1 MCLHDHTPAALPS
14 PAVPRR
20 GILAGAAALAGISVA
35 SLAAQLGNAP
45 AARAEGNTA
54 GLGRRGR
61 PASPP
66 PMIIEGGTIVDPQT
80 GDAVYDGVL
89 VLEGGKVSAVGTREE
104 TRRAVAALAGRAH
117 VVDASGR
124 WVIPGLIDVHVHAN
138 ALSDARAI
146 LQGGATSV
154 RSGSSSF
161 YQDVALA
168 ALPAWAA
175 GASPRMSP
183 AGLFVSPELGDSLL
197 ADPDLAPLASLAG
210 GVRETGD
217 LAYLTR
223 VNLNRGAQVIKTRA
237 NPRAGLPEQDPRELV
252 YNYDQL
258 SAVVKAA
265 GKAGVLCHAY
275 SAEGIDGAVRAG
287 VRSIE
292 HGVFVTEETIS
303 RMSRQGTYFTPTM
316 DAITSMAGSSNPI
329 LAARGKE
336 YTPIIK
342 AAVKAAHD
350 AGVTVVAGTDSFGS
364 DVTPIG
370 TEVRLL
376 SEAGLSPLEALRAAT
391 VNAAALLGWSENAGR
406 LVPGSF
412 ADAVIVDSDPLSS
425 GSALEGIRAV
435 VAQGVLV
442 RNSL

>member
-1 MCLHDHTPAALPS
+1 MCLHDHTPAAPPAS
-14 PAVPRR
+14 AVPRR

-35 SLAAQLGNAP
+35 SLASQLGSAP
-45 AARAEGNTA
+45 SAWA
-54 GLGRRGR
+54 GSSSANPGYHGRR
-61 PASPP
+61 ASPS
-66 PMIIEGGTIVDPQT
+66 PMIIEGGTIVDPKT
-80 GDAVYDGVL
+80 GNAVEDGVL
-89 VLEGGKVSAVGTREE
+89 VLEGGKVTAVGSREE
-104 TRRAVAALAGRAH
+104 TRHTVAALAGRART
-117 VVDASGR
+117 VDASGR
-124 WVIPGLIDVHVHAN
+124 WVLPGLIDVHVHAN

-175 GASPRMSP
+175 GVAPRMSP
-183 AGLFVSPELGDSLL
+183 AGLFISPQLGDSLL
-197 ADPDLAPLASLAG
+197 ADPELAPLAALTG
-210 GVRETGD
+210 GVTEPAD

-223 VNLNRGAQVIKTRA
+223 VNLKRGAQVIKTRA
-237 NPRAGLPEQDPRELV
+237 NPRAGLAEQDPRELV
-252 YNYDQL
+252 YNYEQL
-258 SAVVKAA
+258 AAVVKAS
-265 GKAGVLCHAY
+265 GNAGVLCHAY

-292 HGVFVTEETIS
+292 HGVFVSEETIS
-303 RMSRQGTYFTPTM
+303 RMASRGTYFTPTM
-316 DAITSMAGSSNPI
+316 DAITSMAGSSNPV

-342 AAVKAAHD
+342 AAVRAAHE

-370 TEVRLL
+370 TEARLL
-376 SEAGLSPLEALRAAT
+376 EEAGLSPLDALRAAT
-391 VNAAALLGWSENAGR
+391 VNAAALLGWAENAGR
-406 LVPGSF
+406 LVRGSF

-425 GSALEGIRAV
+425 ASALEQVSAV

-442 RNSL
+442 RNDL

>member
-14 PAVPRR
+14 AAVPRR

-45 AARAEGNTA
+45 AAKAEGNTA
-54 GLGRRGR
+54 SPGYPGR
-61 PASPP
+61 PASSAPI
-66 PMIIEGGTIVDPQT
+66 IIEGGTIVDPKT
-80 GDAVYDGVL
+80 GDAVAEGVL
-89 VLEGGKVSAVGTREE
+89 VLEGGKVTAVGSRDE
-104 TRRAVAALAGRAH
+104 TRRAVAALAGQARI
-117 VVDASGR
+117 VNASGR
-124 WVIPGLIDVHVHAN
+124 WVLPGLIDVHVHAN

-183 AGLFVSPELGDSLL
+183 AGLFISPELGDSLL
-197 ADPDLAPLASLAG
+197 ADPDLAPLAALSG
-210 GVRETGD
+210 GVTEPTD
-217 LAYLTR
+217 LAYLTK
-223 VNLNRGAQVIKTRA
+223 VNLKRGAQVIKTRA

-252 YNYDQL
+252 YNYEQL

-292 HGVFVTEETIS
+292 HGVFVSEETIYRMAS
-303 RMSRQGTYFTPTM
+303 RGTFFTPTM

-342 AAVKAAHD
+342 AAVKAAHE

-376 SEAGLSPLEALRAAT
+376 AEAGLSPLDALRAAT

-406 LVPGSF
+406 LVRGSF
-412 ADAVIVDSDPLSS
+412 ADAVIVDSDPLTS

-442 RNSL
+442 RNDL

>member
-1 MCLHDHTPAALPS
+1 MCLHDHTPAAP
-14 PAVPRR
+14 PAAALPRR

-35 SLAAQLGNAP
+35 SLAAQLGTAP
-45 AARAEGNTA
+45 AARAEDNPSSPGYPD
-54 GLGRRGR
+54 R
-61 PASPP
+61 PASPQ
-66 PMIIEGGTIVDPQT
+66 PMIIEGGTIVDPKT
-80 GDAVYDGVL
+80 GNAVEDGVL
-89 VLEGGKVSAVGTREE
+89 VLEGGKVAAVGTRDE
-104 TRRAVAALAGRAH
+104 TRRAVAALAGGARI
-117 VVDASGR
+117 VNASGR
-124 WVIPGLIDVHVHAN
+124 WVLPGLIDVHVHAN

-168 ALPAWAA
+168 ALPDWAA

-183 AGLFVSPELGDSLL
+183 AGLFISPELGDSLL
-197 ADPDLAPLASLAG
+197 ADPDLAPLASLSG
-210 GVRETGD
+210 GVTEPAD

-223 VNLNRGAQVIKTRA
+223 VNLKRGAKVIKTRA

-252 YNYDQL
+252 YGYEQL
-258 SAVVKAA
+258 SAVVKAS

-303 RMSRQGTYFTPTM
+303 RMASRGTYFTPTL
-316 DAITSMAGSSNPI
+316 DAITSMARSANPV

-342 AAVKAAHD
+342 AAVKAAHE

-376 SEAGLSPLEALRAAT
+376 GEAGLSPLDALRAAT
-391 VNAAALLGWSENAGR
+391 VNAAALLGWGERAGR
-406 LVPGSF
+406 LVRGSF
-412 ADAVIVDSDPLSS
+412 ADAVIVDSDPLNSA
-425 GSALEGIRAV
+425 SALEQVSAV
-435 VAQGVLV
+435 VAQGALV
-442 RNSL
+442 RNDL

>member
-45 AARAEGNTA
+45 AAKAEGNTA
-54 GLGRRGR
+54 GPGRRGR

-66 PMIIEGGTIVDPQT
+66 PVIIEGGTIVDPQT

>member
-45 AARAEGNTA
+45 AAKAEGNTA
-54 GLGRRGR
+54 GPGRRGR

>member
-1 MCLHDHTPAALPS
+1 MCLHDHTPAAVP
-14 PAVPRR
+14 PAAVPRR

-35 SLAAQLGNAP
+35 SLAAQLGGAP
-45 AARAEGNTA
+45 GAKAEGNA
-54 GLGRRGR
+54 SGPGYPGR
-61 PASPP
+61 PASPQ
-66 PMIIEGGTIVDPQT
+66 PMIIEGGTIVDPMT
-80 GDAVYDGVL
+80 GDAVPDGVL
-89 VLEGGKVSAVGTREE
+89 VLESGKVTAVGSREE
-104 TRRAVAALAGRAH
+104 TRRAVAALAGRARI
-117 VVDASGR
+117 VNAAGR
-124 WVIPGLIDVHVHAN
+124 FVLPGLIDVHVHAN
-138 ALSDARAI
+138 ALADARAI

-183 AGLFVSPELGDSLL
+183 AGLFISPELGDSLL
-197 ADPDLAPLASLAG
+197 ADPDLAPLASLSG
-210 GVRETGD
+210 GVTEPSD

-223 VNLNRGAQVIKTRA
+223 TNLKRGAQVIKTRA

-252 YNYDQL
+252 YAYDQL

-303 RMSRQGTYFTPTM
+303 RMARRGTYFTPTM
-316 DAITSMAGSSNPI
+316 DAITGMAGSPNPI

-342 AAVKAAHD
+342 AAVKAAHE
-350 AGVTVVAGTDSFGS
+350 AGVTIVAGTDSFGS

-376 SEAGLSPLEALRAAT
+376 AEAGLSPLEALRAAT
-391 VNAAALLGWSENAGR
+391 VNAAALLGWGESAGR
-406 LVPGSF
+406 LMRGSF

-425 GSALEGIRAV
+425 ASALEEIRAV

-442 RNSL
+442 RNDL

>member
-1 MCLHDHTPAALPS
+1 MCLHDHTPAALP
-14 PAVPRR
+14 PAAVPRR
-20 GILAGAAALAGISVA
+20 GILAGAAALAGISLA
-35 SLAAQLGNAP
+35 GLAAQLGTAP
-45 AARAEGNTA
+45 AAKAAGNA
-54 GLGRRGR
+54 ASFGYPGH
-61 PASPP
+61 PASPQP
-66 PMIIEGGTIVDPQT
+66 LIIEGGTIVDPKT
-80 GDAVYDGVL
+80 GDAVADGVL
-89 VLEGGKVSAVGTREE
+89 VLEGGKVTAVGTRDE
-104 TRRAVAALAGRAH
+104 TRRAVAALAGQARTFN
-117 VVDASGR
+117 ASGR
-124 WVIPGLIDVHVHAN
+124 WVLPGLIDVHVHAN

-183 AGLFVSPELGDSLL
+183 AGLFISPELGDSLL
-197 ADPDLAPLASLAG
+197 ADPDLAPLAALSG
-210 GVRETGD
+210 GVTEPTD

-223 VNLNRGAQVIKTRA
+223 VNLKRGAQVIKTRA

-252 YNYDQL
+252 YNFEQL

-292 HGVFVTEETIS
+292 HGVFVSEETIS
-303 RMSRQGTYFTPTM
+303 RMAGQGTYFTPTL
-316 DAITSMAGSSNPI
+316 DAITSMAGSANPI

-342 AAVKAAHD
+342 AAVKAAHE

-376 SEAGLSPLEALRAAT
+376 TEAGLSPLDALRAAT

-406 LVPGSF
+406 LVRGSF
-412 ADAVIVDSDPLSS
+412 ADAVIVDSDPLTS
-425 GSALEGIRAV
+425 GTALEEIRAV

-442 RNSL
+442 RNNL

>member
-45 AARAEGNTA
+45 AAKAEGNTA
-54 GLGRRGR
+54 GPGRRGR

-89 VLEGGKVSAVGTREE
+89 VLEAGKVSAVGTREE

>member
-45 AARAEGNTA
+45 AAKAEGNTA
-54 GLGRRGR
+54 GPGRRGR

-104 TRRAVAALAGRAH
+104 TRRAVAALARRAH

>member
-45 AARAEGNTA
+45 AAKAEGNTA
-54 GLGRRGR
+54 GPGRRGR

-342 AAVKAAHD
+342 AAVQAAHD

>member
-1 MCLHDHTPAALPS
+1 MCLHDHTPAAP
-14 PAVPRR
+14 PAAVPRR

-35 SLAAQLGNAP
+35 SLAAQLGSAP
-45 AARAEGNTA
+45 AAEAA
-54 GLGRRGR
+54 GVPAATGRPGR
-61 PASPP
+61 PASPQP
-66 PMIIEGGTIVDPQT
+66 IIIEGGTVVDPET
-80 GDAVYDGVL
+80 GHSVEDGVL
-89 VLEGGKVSAVGTREE
+89 VLEGGRVSAVGSRNE
-104 TRRAVAALAGRAH
+104 TRRAAAALSGRAR
-117 VVDASGR
+117 VLQASGR
-124 WVIPGLIDVHVHAN
+124 WVLPGLIDVHVHAN
-138 ALSDARAI
+138 ALTDAATI

-154 RSGSSSF
+154 RSGSTSF

-175 GASPRMSP
+175 GATPRMSP
-183 AGLFVSPELGDSLL
+183 AGLFISPELGESLL
-197 ADPDLAPLASLAG
+197 ADPDLGPLVSLHG
-210 GVRETGD
+210 GVTEPAD
-217 LAYLTR
+217 LAYLAQ
-223 VNLNRGAQVIKTRA
+223 VNLKRGATVIKTRA

-252 YNYDQL
+252 YNYEQL

-303 RMSRQGTYFTPTM
+303 RMASRGTYFTPTL
-316 DAITSMAGSSNPI
+316 DAITGMSRSSDPI
-329 LAARGKE
+329 LAARGRE

-342 AAVKAAHD
+342 EAVRAAHE

-364 DVTPIG
+364 EVTPIG

-376 SEAGLSPLEALRAAT
+376 TEAGLSPLEALRAAT
-391 VNAAALLGWSENAGR
+391 VNAASLLGWSRDAGR
-406 LVPGSF
+406 LVRGSY
-412 ADAVIVDSDPLSS
+412 ADAVIVNADPLSN
-425 GSALEGIRAV
+425 GSALEQICAV

-442 RNSL
+442 RNNL

>member
-1 MCLHDHTPAALPS
+1 MCLHDHTPGALP
-14 PAVPRR
+14 PAAVPRR

-35 SLAAQLGNAP
+35 SLAAQLGGAP
-45 AARAEGNTA
+45 AAQAVESPSGP
-54 GLGRRGR
+54 GRTGH
-61 PASPP
+61 PASPA
-66 PMIIEGGTIVDPQT
+66 PMIIAGGTIVDPKT
-80 GDAVYDGVL
+80 GDAVEDGVL
-89 VLEGGKVSAVGTREE
+89 VLEGGRVTAVGTRGE
-104 TRRAVAALAGRAH
+104 TRRAVAALAGRARM
-117 VVDASGR
+117 VDASGR
-124 WVIPGLIDVHVHAN
+124 WVLPGLIDVHVHAN

-161 YQDVALA
+161 YQDIALA

-183 AGLFVSPELGDSLL
+183 AGLFISPELGDSLL
-197 ADPDLAPLASLAG
+197 ADPDLAPLASLSG
-210 GVRETGD
+210 GVTEPAD

-223 VNLNRGAQVIKTRA
+223 VNLKRGAQVIKTRA

-252 YNYDQL
+252 YNHEQL
-258 SAVVKAA
+258 SSVVQAA

-287 VRSIE
+287 VRSVE
-292 HGVFVTEETIS
+292 HGVFVSEETIS
-303 RMSRQGTYFTPTM
+303 RMARRGTYFTPTL
-316 DAITSMAGSSNPI
+316 DAITSMAGSPNPI

-342 AAVKAAHD
+342 AAVKAAHE
-350 AGVTVVAGTDSFGS
+350 AGVTIVAGTDSFGA

-370 TEVRLL
+370 TEARLL
-376 SEAGLSPLEALRAAT
+376 GEAGLSPLDALRAAT
-391 VNAAALLGWSENAGR
+391 VNAAALLGWSGNAGR
-406 LVPGSF
+406 LVRGSY
-412 ADAVIVDSDPLSS
+412 ADAVIVDADPLASA
-425 GSALEGIRAV
+425 SALEKISAV

-442 RNSL
+442 RNDL

>member
-54 GLGRRGR
+54 GPGRRGR

>member
-1 MCLHDHTPAALPS
+1 MCLHDHTPAAP
-14 PAVPRR
+14 PPAAVPRR

-35 SLAAQLGNAP
+35 GLASQLGSAP
-45 AARAEGNTA
+45 SASADSSGANPSH
-54 GLGRRGR
+54 RGR
-61 PASPP
+61 PAPP
-66 PMIIEGGTIVDPQT
+66 QPIVIEGGTIVDPKT
-80 GDAVYDGVL
+80 GNAVEDGVL
-89 VLEGGKVSAVGTREE
+89 VLEGGKVTAAGSRKE
-104 TRRAVAALAGRAH
+104 TRRAVAALGGRARI
-117 VVDASGR
+117 VDASGR
-124 WVIPGLIDVHVHAN
+124 WVLPGLIDVHVHAN
-138 ALSDARAI
+138 TLSDARAI

-183 AGLFVSPELGDSLL
+183 AGLFISPDLGDSLL
-197 ADPDLAPLASLAG
+197 ADPDLGPLVSLTG
-210 GVRETGD
+210 GVTDPAD

-223 VNLNRGAQVIKTRA
+223 VNLKRGSQVIKTRA
-237 NPRAGLPEQDPRELV
+237 NPRAGLAEQDPRELV
-252 YNYDQL
+252 YNYEQL
-258 SAVVKAA
+258 AAVVKAS

-292 HGVFVTEETIS
+292 HGVFVSEETIS
-303 RMSRQGTYFTPTM
+303 RMASRGTYFTPTM

-329 LAARGKE
+329 LAARGTE

-342 AAVKAAHD
+342 AAVKAAHE

-370 TEVRLL
+370 TEAKLL
-376 SEAGLSPLEALRAAT
+376 QEAGLSPLDALRAAT

-406 LVPGSF
+406 LVRGSF
-412 ADAVIVDSDPLSS
+412 ADAVIVDSDPLNSA
-425 GSALEGIRAV
+425 SALEQIRAV

-442 RNSL
+442 RNDL

>member
-45 AARAEGNTA
+45 AAKAEGNTA
-54 GLGRRGR
+54 GPGRRGR

-89 VLEGGKVSAVGTREE
+89 VLEGGKVSAVGSREE

>member
-1 MCLHDHTPAALPS
+1 MCLHDHTPAAPP
-14 PAVPRR
+14 PAEVPRR

-35 SLAAQLGNAP
+35 SLASQLGSAP
-45 AARAEGNTA
+45 AARAGGNSSNPKYPD
-54 GLGRRGR
+54 R

-66 PMIIEGGTIVDPQT
+66 PMVIEGGTIVDPKT
-80 GDAVYDGVL
+80 GNAVEDGVL
-89 VLEGGKVSAVGTREE
+89 VMEGGKVTAVGSRKE
-104 TRRAVAALAGRAH
+104 TRRAVAALAGRARI
-117 VVDASGR
+117 VDASGR
-124 WVIPGLIDVHVHAN
+124 WVLPGLIDVHVHAN
-138 ALSDARAI
+138 TLSDARAI

-168 ALPAWAA
+168 ALPAWSA

-183 AGLFVSPELGDSLL
+183 AGLFISPELGDSLL
-197 ADPDLAPLASLAG
+197 ADPELAPLASLTG
-210 GVRETGD
+210 GVAEPAD

-223 VNLNRGAQVIKTRA
+223 VNLKRGAQVIKTRA
-237 NPRAGLPEQDPRELV
+237 NPRAGLAEQDPRELV
-252 YNYDQL
+252 YNYEQL
-258 SAVVKAA
+258 AAVVKAS

-292 HGVFVTEETIS
+292 HGVFVSEETIS
-303 RMSRQGTYFTPTM
+303 RMASRGTYFTPTM

-329 LAARGKE
+329 LAARGTE

-342 AAVKAAHD
+342 AAVRAAHE

-370 TEVRLL
+370 TEARLL
-376 SEAGLSPLEALRAAT
+376 EEAGLSSLDALRAAT

-406 LVPGSF
+406 LVRGSF
-412 ADAVIVDSDPLSS
+412 ADAVIVDSDPLASA
-425 GSALEGIRAV
+425 SALEQIRAV

-442 RNSL
+442 KNDL

>member
-1 MCLHDHTPAALPS
+1 MCLHDHTPGALP
-14 PAVPRR
+14 PAAVPRR

-35 SLAAQLGNAP
+35 SLAAQLGGAP
-45 AARAEGNTA
+45 AAQAVESPSGP
-54 GLGRRGR
+54 GRTGH
-61 PASPP
+61 PASPA
-66 PMIIEGGTIVDPQT
+66 PMIIAGGTIVDPKT
-80 GDAVYDGVL
+80 GDAVEDGVL
-89 VLEGGKVSAVGTREE
+89 VLEGGRVTAVGTRGE
-104 TRRAVAALAGRAH
+104 TRRAVAALAGRARM
-117 VVDASGR
+117 VDASGR
-124 WVIPGLIDVHVHAN
+124 WVLPGLIDVHVHAN

-161 YQDVALA
+161 YQDIALA

-183 AGLFVSPELGDSLL
+183 AGLFISPELGDSLL
-197 ADPDLAPLASLAG
+197 ADPDLAPLASLSG
-210 GVRETGD
+210 GVTEPAD

-223 VNLNRGAQVIKTRA
+223 VNLKRGAQVIKTRA

-252 YNYDQL
+252 YNHEQL
-258 SAVVKAA
+258 SSVVQAA

-287 VRSIE
+287 VRSVE
-292 HGVFVTEETIS
+292 HGVFVSEETIS
-303 RMSRQGTYFTPTM
+303 RMARRGTYFTPTL
-316 DAITSMAGSSNPI
+316 DAITSMAGSPNPI

-342 AAVKAAHD
+342 AAVKAAHE
-350 AGVTVVAGTDSFGS
+350 AGVTVVAGTDSFGA

-370 TEVRLL
+370 TEARLL
-376 SEAGLSPLEALRAAT
+376 GEAGLSPLDALRAAT
-391 VNAAALLGWSENAGR
+391 VNAAALLGWSGNAGR
-406 LVPGSF
+406 LVRGSY
-412 ADAVIVDSDPLSS
+412 ADAVIVDADPLASA
-425 GSALEGIRAV
+425 SALEKISAV

-442 RNSL
+442 RNDL

>member
-45 AARAEGNTA
+45 AAKAEGNSA
-54 GLGRRGR
+54 GPGRRGR

-329 LAARGKE
+329 LAARGRE

>member
-45 AARAEGNTA
+45 AAKAEGNSA
-54 GLGRRGR
+54 GPGRRGR

>member
-54 GLGRRGR
+54 GPGRRGR

-329 LAARGKE
+329 LAARGKD

>member
-1 MCLHDHTPAALPS
+1 MCLHDHTPAVPVA
-14 PAVPRR
+14 AVPRR

-35 SLAAQLGNAP
+35 GLAAQLGSAP
-45 AARAEGNTA
+45 AAKAEGNA
-54 GLGRRGR
+54 ANPGYPGR

-66 PMIIEGGTIVDPQT
+66 PLIIEGGTIVDPKT
-80 GDAVYDGVL
+80 GGVVEDGVL
-89 VLEGGKVSAVGTREE
+89 VLEGGKVTAVGSREE
-104 TRRAVAALAGRAH
+104 TRREVAALAGRARI
-117 VVDASGR
+117 VDASGR
-124 WVIPGLIDVHVHAN
+124 WVLPGLIDVHVHAN
-138 ALSDARAI
+138 ALSDAGAI

-168 ALPAWAA
+168 ALPVWAA

-197 ADPDLAPLASLAG
+197 ADPDLAPLASLQG
-210 GVRETGD
+210 GVTEPTD

-223 VNLNRGAQVIKTRA
+223 VNLKRGAQVIKTRA
-237 NPRAGLPEQDPRELV
+237 NPRAGLAEQDPRELV
-252 YNYDQL
+252 YGYEQL

-292 HGVFVTEETIS
+292 HGVFVSEETIS
-303 RMSRQGTYFTPTM
+303 RMARRGTYFTPTM
-316 DAITSMAGSSNPI
+316 DAITSMARSSNPV
-329 LAARGKE
+329 LAARGEE
-336 YTPIIK
+336 YTPVIR
-342 AAVKAAHD
+342 AAVRAAHE

-376 SEAGLSPLEALRAAT
+376 AEAGLSPLDALRAAT
-391 VNAAALLGWSENAGR
+391 VNAAALLGWSGNAGR
-406 LVPGSF
+406 LVRGAF
-412 ADAVIVDSDPLSS
+412 ADAVIVDSDPLNSA
-425 GSALEGIRAV
+425 SALEQISAV

-442 RNSL
+442 RNTL

>member
-1 MCLHDHTPAALPS
+1 MCLHDHTSAVLPPA
-14 PAVPRR
+14 AVPRR

-35 SLAAQLGNAP
+35 SLAAQLGSAP
-45 AARAEGNTA
+45 AARADGNTSGPGYPA
-54 GLGRRGR
+54 R

-66 PMIIEGGTIVDPQT
+66 PMIIEGGTVVDPKT
-80 GDAVYDGVL
+80 GNAVQDGVL
-89 VLEGGKVSAVGTREE
+89 VLEGGKVTAAGTREE
-104 TRRAVAALAGRAH
+104 TRRAVAALAGRARI
-117 VVDASGR
+117 VDASGR
-124 WVIPGLIDVHVHAN
+124 WVLPGLIDVHVHAN

-183 AGLFVSPELGDSLL
+183 AGLFISPDLGDSLL
-197 ADPDLAPLASLAG
+197 ADPELAPLAALSG
-210 GVRETGD
+210 GVSEPTD

-223 VNLNRGAQVIKTRA
+223 VNLKRGAQVIKTRA
-237 NPRAGLPEQDPRELV
+237 NPRAGLAEQDPRELV

-292 HGVFVTEETIS
+292 HGVFVSEETIS
-303 RMSRQGTYFTPTM
+303 RMARSGTYFTPTL

-329 LAARGKE
+329 LAARGAE

-342 AAVKAAHD
+342 AAVRAAHE
-350 AGVTVVAGTDSFGS
+350 AGVTVVAGSDSFGS

-370 TEVRLL
+370 TEARLL
-376 SEAGLSPLEALRAAT
+376 AEAGLSPLDALRAAT
-391 VNAAALLGWSENAGR
+391 VNAAALLGWSESAGR
-406 LVPGSF
+406 LVRGSF
-412 ADAVIVDSDPLSS
+412 ADAIIVDSDPLNSA
-425 GSALEGIRAV
+425 SALEEIRVV
-435 VAQGVLV
+435 VAQGVVV
-442 RNSL
+442 RNDL

>member
-45 AARAEGNTA
+45 AAKAEGNTA
-54 GLGRRGR
+54 GPGRRGR

-117 VVDASGR
+117 VLDASGR

>member
-1 MCLHDHTPAALPS
+1 MCLHDHTADALP
-14 PAVPRR
+14 PTAVPRR

-35 SLAAQLGNAP
+35 SLAAQLGSAP
-45 AARAEGNTA
+45 AARAAGNA
-54 GLGRRGR
+54 SGPGYPDR

-66 PMIIEGGTIVDPQT
+66 PMIIEGGTIVDPRT
-80 GDAVYDGVL
+80 GNAVQDGVL
-89 VLEGGKVSAVGTREE
+89 VLEEGKVTAVGTREE
-104 TRRAVAALAGRAH
+104 TRRAVAALAGRART
-117 VVDASGR
+117 VDASGR
-124 WVIPGLIDVHVHAN
+124 WVLPGLIDVHVHAN

-183 AGLFVSPELGDSLL
+183 AGLFISPDLGDSLL
-197 ADPDLAPLASLAG
+197 ADPDLAPLASLSG
-210 GVRETGD
+210 GVTEPTD

-223 VNLNRGAQVIKTRA
+223 VNLKRGAQVIKTRA

-252 YNYDQL
+252 YNYEQL

-292 HGVFVTEETIS
+292 HGVFVSEETIS
-303 RMSRQGTYFTPTM
+303 RMARRGTYFTPTL

-329 LAARGKE
+329 LAARGRE

-342 AAVKAAHD
+342 AAVKAAHE

-370 TEVRLL
+370 TEARLL
-376 SEAGLSPLEALRAAT
+376 AEAGLSPLDALRAAT

-406 LVPGSF
+406 LVRGSF
-412 ADAVIVDSDPLSS
+412 ADAVIVDSDPLNSA
-425 GSALEGIRAV
+425 SALEEISAV

-442 RNSL
+442 RNDL